1 MEPRGPLGCSL
12 TWCDPLAPPG
22 YRQDMTSSASRRVL
36 DRRLF
41 GPGPANPYPEATA
54 ALGLPLLG
62 HLDPVFLDLMDETCE
77 MLRQAWG
84 TTNART
90 LPLSATGSAGMEAA
104 FVNTVHPGDVVV
116 VAVNGLFGQRM
127 CDVADRC
134 GAEVIPVEHEWGDPV
149 DVPRVLAAHPAPA
162 IIAAVH
168 AETSTGVRSDIA
180 ALGAGKGDALLL
192 VDAVTSIGGIELR
205 ADDWG
210 VDIGYA
216 GTQKCLGVAP
226 GLAPFTINDR
236 AFDRR
241 VERPRS
247 WYLDLGLLGGYVGE
261 ASGGG
266 RTYHHTAPVAMVA
279 SLHAGLS
286 RILDEGLPQ
295 VWARHE
301 EAGALL
307 QDGLEA
313 MGLELFAAKG
323 HRLPELTTVKV
334 PDGVDAAAVR
344 RHLLERHGIE
354 IGAGAGAYVSSV
366 WRIGLMGHNARPD
379 AVLLVLA
386 ALDEALASA

>member
-1 MEPRGPLGCSL
+1 
-12 TWCDPLAPPG
+12 
-22 YRQDMTSSASRRVL
+22 MTTARIH
-36 DRRLF
+36 DRHLF
-41 GPGPANPYPEATA
+41 GPGPTNPYPEATLALA
-54 ALGLPLLG
+54 APLLG
-62 HLDPVFLDLMDETCE
+62 HLDPVFLELMDETCD
-77 MLRQAWG
+77 MLRQVWG
-84 TTNART
+84 TGSART
-90 LPLSATGSAGMEAA
+90 LPISATGSAGMEAA

-127 CDVADRC
+127 CDVAARC
-134 GAEVIPVEHEWGDPV
+134 GAEVVPVEHEWGQPV
-149 DVPRVLAAHPAPA
+149 DVERVLAAHEAPA
-162 IIAAVH
+162 VIAAVH

-210 VDIGYA
+210 VDVGYA

-236 AFDRR
+236 AFARR

-261 ASGGG
+261 ASGSG

-279 SLHAGLS
+279 SLHAGLR
-286 RILDEGLPQ
+286 RILDEGLEE
-295 VWARHE
+295 VWSRHE
-301 EAGALL
+301 AAGGQL

-313 MGLELFAAKG
+313 MGLELFAAEG

-334 PDGVDAAAVR
+334 PDGVDSAAVR
-344 RHLLERHGIE
+344 RYLLQTHDLE
-354 IGAGAGAYVSSV
+354 IGAGAGAYAGSV
-366 WRIGLMGHNARPD
+366 WRIGLMGPNARPD

-386 ALDEALASA
+386 ALRDALDHV

>member
-1 MEPRGPLGCSL
+1 
-12 TWCDPLAPPG
+12 
-22 YRQDMTSSASRRVL
+22 MTVL
-36 DRRLF
+36 ERHLF
-41 GPGPANPYPEATA
+41 GPGPSNPYPEATQALA
-54 ALGLPLLG
+54 APILG
-62 HLDPVFLDLMDETCE
+62 HLDPAFLALMDDTCA
-77 MLRQAWG
+77 MLRTVWG
-84 TTNART
+84 TDNART
-90 LPLSATGSAGMEAA
+90 LPVSATGSAGMEAA

-127 CDVADRC
+127 CDVAARC
-134 GAEVIPVEHEWGDPV
+134 GAQVVPVEHEWGTPV
-149 DVPRVLAAHPAPA
+149 DVERVLAAHAAPA

-205 ADDWG
+205 ADAWG

-236 AFDRR
+236 AFGRR
-241 VERPRS
+241 VEKPRS

-261 ASGGG
+261 ASGSG

-279 SLHAGLS
+279 SLRAGLA
-286 RILDEGLPQ
+286 RILDEGLEA

-301 EAGALL
+301 AAGRQL
-307 QDGLEA
+307 QDGLEE
-313 MGLELFAAKG
+313 MGLELFAQEG

-334 PDGVDAAAVR
+334 PDGVDSAAVR
-344 RHLLERHGIE
+344 RYLLETHGLE
-354 IGAGAGAYVSSV
+354 IGAGAGPYAATV

-386 ALDEALASA
+386 ALRDALDRA